1 MNFKYWTPLIFT
13 CMISSQ
19 AGAEDLQAKKANED
33 IMVCQYK
40 AAIEF
45 DDGVS
50 DIKTL
55 VPIIADWCKNESD
68 RFYQITRSRIN
79 GPIDE
84 RVARQ
89 AIREKDLQM
98 ASRIILMKRT
108 DERKARQ
115 QQ

>member
-1 MNFKYWTPLIFT
+1 MNFKYWVPLILT
-13 CMISSQ
+13 CVISNQ
-19 AGAEDLQAKKANED
+19 AGAEDLQARKANED

-40 AAIEF
+40 ASIEL

-50 DIKTL
+50 DVNTL
-55 VPIIADWCKNESD
+55 APIIADWCQKESD

-84 RVARQ
+84 KVARQ

-108 DERKARQ
+108 DERKARLQ
-115 QQ
+115 Q

>member
-1 MNFKYWTPLIFT
+1 MNFKYWAPLIFT
-13 CMISSQ
+13 CVISSQ
-19 AGAEDLQAKKANED
+19 AGAEDLQTKKANED

-40 AAIEF
+40 ASIEL

-50 DIKTL
+50 DVNTL
-55 VPIIADWCKNESD
+55 APIIADWCQKESD
-68 RFYQITRSRIN
+68 RFYQITQSRIN

-84 RVARQ
+84 KVARQ

-115 QQ
+115 RQ